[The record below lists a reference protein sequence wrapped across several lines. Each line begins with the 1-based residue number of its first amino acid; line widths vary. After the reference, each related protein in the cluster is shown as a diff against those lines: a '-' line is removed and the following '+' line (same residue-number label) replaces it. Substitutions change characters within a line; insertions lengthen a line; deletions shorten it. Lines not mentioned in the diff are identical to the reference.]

1 AEIAQAGLPT
11 LWPEFRRYF
20 ASIRKAGY
28 YLSHG
33 ELESTLSALAVP
45 LVAGNGRVMGA
56 LSLVSSV
63 QRMAVVD
70 TSKLTP
76 LLQRAASDIGSR
88 LQ

>member
-1 AEIAQAGLPT
+1 
-11 LWPEFRRYF
+11 
-20 ASIRKAGY
+20 
-28 YLSHG
+28 
-33 ELESTLSALAVP
+33 LAVP